1 MLSLL
6 PTEAWEY
13 NLTDLI
19 SVLPA
24 LLNKHKEDKEHI
36 LDLPGVGKCFPIRSG
51 RVGILIALN
60 ALSLKPNSKIGV
72 PLYCCPVV
80 FKAITMAGH
89 FPVFIDVDQDY
100 CLALPD
106 LESKAPKLDA
116 LIAVH
121 MFGQACNMSN
131 ILKIM
136 GKKPV
141 IEDAAQSLGS
151 LINGKPTGTFGQVAV
166 FSFRSGKYLTS
177 GEGGAI
183 FCKNDTLSQR
193 IISLIRGMP
202 LPGIQSEIAHLI
214 ETYLRTKLRSRP
226 LWGLLGSKIWKIYNR
241 KVTFIDKSPIILGQT
256 FVSDLKITKQRIK
269 NLNKMIEKQREYSGY
284 YLEHLEL
291 PKKMLCLEPS
301 GYFYNR
307 FMFPIKFNSAEECQY
322 FSDLLLKNNISSS
335 RPYLDVIEGAHQHY
349 NYKNDCP
356 NAEKLLQST
365 LIIPVHYKLRKKD
378 IVKIT
383 ETINNGIKIL
393 KHNRTK
399 SNDYKFG

>member
-24 LLNKHKEDKEHI
+24 LINKEDKNNF
-36 LDLPGVGKCFPIRSG
+36 LDLPDVGKCLPIRSG

-60 ALSLKPNSKIGV
+60 ALSLKPYSKIGV

-80 FKAITMAGH
+80 FKAIKMAGH

-100 CLALPD
+100 CLSLSD
-106 LESKAPKLDA
+106 LESKAPNLDA

-121 MFGQACNMSN
+121 MFGQTCNMTN
-131 ILKIM
+131 ILEIM

-151 LINGKPTGTFGQVAV
+151 LINGKPTGTFGQIAV

-183 FCKNDTLSQR
+183 FCKDDTLSQR

-202 LPGIQSEIAHLI
+202 LPGIKSEIAHLI
-214 ETYLRTKLRSRP
+214 EAYIRTKLRSRP
-226 LWGLLGSKIWKIYNR
+226 LWGLLGSRIWKIYNR
-241 KVTFIDKSPIILGQT
+241 KVSFVDKSPIILGQN
-256 FVSDLKITKQRIK
+256 FVSDLNITKQRIK
-269 NLNKMIEKQREYSGY
+269 NLNKMITIQREHARY
-284 YLEHLEL
+284 YLEHLNI
-291 PKKMLCLEPS
+291 PKEMLCLEPS

-307 FMFPIKFNSAEECQY
+307 FMFPIKFGSSEECQY

-335 RPYLDVIEGAHQHY
+335 RPYLDVIEGTSQHY
-349 NYKNDCP
+349 NYQNDCP
-356 NAEKLLQST
+356 TAEKLLQST
-365 LIIPVHYKLRKKD
+365 LVIPVHYKLRKKD
-378 IVKIT
+378 IARIT
-383 ETINNGIKIL
+383 ETINNGLKIL

-399 SNDYKFG
+399 SSDYKFG